1 MNFKKIHQEILRRS
15 EKYNIIKRE
24 IEKNGI
30 IKIQKSKLDLFT
42 FITKTIISQ
51 QISDKAAQS
60 LWKKFCLFFKTEHPN
75 QNNIINKRLLNNA
88 LENVGISEKKK
99 SYIRAFYNNSKK
111 NLIEKL
117 EFQDD
122 EKFASFISRCMSNC
136 AEKINADLQADE
148 RLVRD
153 MDEALGSN
161 DTLQQYASDCFTKHD
176 TDGTG
181 KLSQREAGVAVRYLY
196 TELGTEPPEEAEVN
210 ELIVKSQ
217 KGEFDNDEEWV
228 QFFST
233 MTQHALEAV
242 EKSVGQRKKLAEA
255 INAMAADAAWVKQQS
270 SQSFAAADSDNSV
283 C

>member
-30 IKIQKSKLDLFT
+30 IKIQKSRLDLFT

-88 LENVGISEKKK
+88 LESVGISEKKK

-122 EKFASFISRCMSNC
+122 EKIRTSLIKFSGIGNWTCDMVLIFYLNRTNIFPTSDLIIKKTTEKLCTLENKRIDFTNSFSP
-136 AEKINADLQADE
+136 
-148 RLVRD
+148 
-153 MDEALGSN
+153 
-161 DTLQQYASDCFTKHD
+161 Y
-176 TDGTG
+176 
-181 KLSQREAGVAVRYLY
+181 LS
-196 TELGTEPPEEAEVN
+196 
-210 ELIVKSQ
+210 
-217 KGEFDNDEEWV
+217 
-228 QFFST
+228 FFSLHLWK
-233 MTQHALEAV
+233 MSKRIL
-242 EKSVGQRKKLAEA
+242 
-255 INAMAADAAWVKQQS
+255 
-270 SQSFAAADSDNSV
+270 
-283 C
+283 

>member
-30 IKIQKSKLDLFT
+30 IKIQKPKLDLFT

-122 EKFASFISRCMSNC
+122 EKIRTSLIKFSGIGNWTCDMVLIFYLNRTNIFPTSDLIIKKTTEKLCTLENKRIDFTNSFSP
-136 AEKINADLQADE
+136 
-148 RLVRD
+148 
-153 MDEALGSN
+153 
-161 DTLQQYASDCFTKHD
+161 Y
-176 TDGTG
+176 
-181 KLSQREAGVAVRYLY
+181 LS
-196 TELGTEPPEEAEVN
+196 
-210 ELIVKSQ
+210 
-217 KGEFDNDEEWV
+217 
-228 QFFST
+228 FFSLHLWK
-233 MTQHALEAV
+233 MSKRIL
-242 EKSVGQRKKLAEA
+242 
-255 INAMAADAAWVKQQS
+255 
-270 SQSFAAADSDNSV
+270 
-283 C
+283 